1 MFLLYIA
8 LYLVIGFVIDWSMS
22 VDTKVQLWSV
32 LAWPFLLGLT
42 MVIYIRDLWRK
53 KNDLS
58 DM

>member
-1 MFLLYIA
+1 MFWLYIA
-8 LYLVIGFVIDWSMS
+8 LYFVIGFLIDYSMS

-42 MVIYIRDLWRK
+42 TVIYIRDLWGK